1 MIQNSR
7 GKCPAAVCCFIR
19 RSQGDTNAG
28 SQGDANAGI
37 ESAVLLPD
45 SPGREL
51 AVSTPSVTS

>member
-1 MIQNSR
+1 MSC
-7 GKCPAAVCCFIR
+7 GCLLFYTTVA
-19 RSQGDTNAG
+19 QGDT
-28 SQGDANAGI
+28 NAGI